1 MFLTRLKTTGMSLEE
16 IKRYL
21 QLAEAGPASIPQRM
35 AILKRQKARIQND
48 ISRLL
53 ATHKIIDY
61 KMNHYNEALLKPDL
75 SHVRCDLDE

>member
-1 MFLTRLKTTGMSLEE
+1 MTRLKTTGMSLEE

-53 ATHKIIDY
+53 AIQKIIDY
-61 KMNHYNEALLKPDL
+61 KMNHSMKP
-75 SHVRCDLDE
+75 S

>member
-53 ATHKIIDY
+53 AIQKIIDY
-61 KMNHYNEALLKPDL
+61 KMNHSMKP
-75 SHVRCDLDE
+75 S

>member
-53 ATHKIIDY
+53 AIQK
-61 KMNHYNEALLKPDL
+61 L
-75 SHVRCDLDE
+75 SLIHI